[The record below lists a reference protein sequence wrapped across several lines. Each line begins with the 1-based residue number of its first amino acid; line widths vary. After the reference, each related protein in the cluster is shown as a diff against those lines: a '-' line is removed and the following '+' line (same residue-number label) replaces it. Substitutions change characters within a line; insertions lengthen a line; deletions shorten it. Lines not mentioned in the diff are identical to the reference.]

1 MLTTLDRPTC
11 VLRLDQNA
19 NDNGPN
25 RPLTEQAVQNIT
37 LYTDHGMCIQYLPD
51 FPGTNHYE
59 TCQPCR
65 CCLSWCSN
73 DTQMLFFFLDRMIH
87 FAGER
92 RSYPLD
98 HILG

>member
-1 MLTTLDRPTC
+1 
-11 VLRLDQNA
+11 
-19 NDNGPN
+19 
-25 RPLTEQAVQNIT
+25 
-37 LYTDHGMCIQYLPD
+37 MCIQYLPD

-65 CCLSWCSN
+65 CRLSRCSN

-92 RSYPLD
+92 RSYPLE
-98 HILG
+98 HILGRGLGGFYRDETTVTGWYESPVIQIFML